1 MPRRPRPAGGVEGPR
16 FTLEL
21 NQDQK
26 DIRDW
31 VHGFAEGVV
40 RPAAAEWDEREETPW
55 PVIQEA
61 AKIGLYGFEALG
73 QFFADETGLTLP
85 IANEELFWGDAGIG
99 MAIMGTSL
107 AVAAIFG
114 QGTPEQMGEWIP
126 QCFGTADD
134 PKVGAF
140 CSSEPDAGSDV
151 AAIRTTAKYDEATD
165 EWVLNGQKAWATNG
179 GIADVHVVIAT
190 VDRELR
196 SRGHAAFV
204 IPPGTKGCEQGA
216 KVKKHGL
223 RASHTADVHLDDCR
237 IPGSCLLGGKEKLDE
252 RLARVREGK
261 SSKSQ
266 AAMATFEASRPTV
279 GAQALG
285 IARAAY
291 EYALEY
297 AKERAAVR
305 QGDHRE
311 PGDRLHPR
319 RHEDGDRRRPAARLA
334 RRLDGAKRA
343 QVRERRG
350 LDVEAEGRRGGR
362 LGDRAGDPDPRRQR
376 LHARVPGRA
385 DAPRRQDLHDLRGH
399 LRDPAPG
406 DLPRDLRRPDPLAT
420 ALALRARLRLAQALA
435 RLRTSFLSGPFLF
448 GPGVSRVAGS
458 PSKRGSDRKAAR
470 PPLAHLAL
478 ADVGVAVAAGTERRG
493 GIVYVQAAEAVEAD
507 LLVGFVDYLALEN
520 SGR

>member
-1 MPRRPRPAGGVEGPR
+1 MADTAAVAETQSDLALLGGSGEDAAEEQGPR

-55 PVIQEA
+55 PVIEEA
-61 AKIGLYGFEALG
+61 AKIGLYSFEALG
-73 QFFADETGLTLP
+73 QFWADETGLTLP

-126 QCFGTADD
+126 QCFGSAEDV
-134 PKVGAF
+134 KLGAF
-140 CSSEPDAGSDV
+140 CASEPDAGSDV
-151 AAIRTTAKYDEATD
+151 SAIRTIAKYDEAAD

-179 GIADVHVVIAT
+179 GIANVHVVIAS
-190 VDRELR
+190 VDRELG

-237 IPGSCLLGGKEKLDE
+237 VPGACLLGGKEKLDE

-261 SSKSQ
+261 RSKSQ
-266 AAMATFEASRPTV
+266 AAMQTFEASRPTV

-297 AKERAAVR
+297 AKERR
-305 QGDHRE
+305 QFGRAIVENQSIAFALADMKME
-311 PGDRLHPR
+311 ID
-319 RHEDGDRRRPAARLA
+319 AARL
-334 RRLDGAKRA
+334 LVWRA
-343 QVRERRG
+343 AWMGRNGHTFEN
-350 LDVEAEGRRGGR
+350 AEGSMSKLKAGEVAVWATERAIQILGGNGYTR
-362 LGDRAGDPDPRRQR
+362 EFPVERMHRDSKIYTIFEGTSEIQR
-376 LHARVPGRA
+376 LVISRA
-385 DAPRRQDLHDLRGH
+385 I
-399 LRDPAPG
+399 
-406 DLPRDLRRPDPLAT
+406 
-420 ALALRARLRLAQALA
+420 
-435 RLRTSFLSGPFLF
+435 SG
-448 GPGVSRVAGS
+448 VHV
-458 PSKRGSDRKAAR
+458 K
-470 PPLAHLAL
+470 
-478 ADVGVAVAAGTERRG
+478 
-493 GIVYVQAAEAVEAD
+493 
-507 LLVGFVDYLALEN
+507 
-520 SGR
+520 